1 MSTVAAKRPGTAQLS
16 SVQGDMTGRTGT
28 GNQRPQSNLNASN
41 SAMGTTQT
49 TFRPQP
55 PYGRPLTADQHMLEI
70 RDHNRYL
77 VKQINHLQDENKH
90 MKETK
95 NIRAK
100 AMVMQRHKNSRY
112 PQYGNLHITP
122 RKREIRCYFG
132 AGSQ

>member
-1 MSTVAAKRPGTAQLS
+1 
-16 SVQGDMTGRTGT
+16 
-28 GNQRPQSNLNASN
+28 
-41 SAMGTTQT
+41 
-49 TFRPQP
+49 
-55 PYGRPLTADQHMLEI
+55 MLEI

-122 RKREIRCYFG
+122 RKREIRCHFG
-132 AGSQ
+132 KDSSQQTLSAVPRSISEGSTY